1 MLSYIS
7 IKFIKFYKSIPGTWH
22 NSCRFTPTCSDYA
35 IESINRFGFFK
46 GWFLAIK
53 RIIRC
58 NPFCKSGY
66 DPVPRK

>member
-7 IKFIKFYKSIPGTWH
+7 IKFIKFYKSIPGPWH
-22 NSCRFTPTCSDYA
+22 NCCRFTPTCSDYA

-58 NPFCKSGY
+58 NPFCKFGY